1 MFRLGQIIFLP
12 VAFLIGCSS
21 SDSPEIRVEN
31 VWSWPVEAMQDD
43 DGSSHSTGVV
53 YLTIGNDGGAADRLI
68 AVQTEAAEVVEF
80 HETRKQG
87 DITMMQRVEGVIEIA
102 ADGQVEFKPGGLH
115 IMLIGLKRSLN
126 PGNRFELVLEFE
138 KSGEV
143 KVESEVRQ
151 P

>member
-1 MFRLGQIIFLP
+1 MVRFRQIVFLF
-12 VAFLIGCSS
+12 VSFVIGCSS
-21 SDSPEIRVEN
+21 SNSPEITIEN
-31 VWSWPVEAMQDD
+31 VWSWPVEAMQQD
-43 DGSSHSTGVV
+43 DGSSHSTGVI
-53 YLTIGNDGGAADRLI
+53 YLTIVNEGGIADRLI
-68 AVQTEAAEVVEF
+68 AIQTEVAEVVEF

-87 DITMMQRVEGVIEIA
+87 DMMMMQRLEGAIEIP

-126 PGNRFELVLEFE
+126 PGERFGITLEFD

-143 KVESEVRQ
+143 AVESKIRQ

>member
-1 MFRLGQIIFLP
+1 MIRFWQIIFLVVP
-12 VAFLIGCSS
+12 FLIGCSS
-21 SDSPEIRVEN
+21 SNSPEIRVEN
-31 VWSWPVEAMQDD
+31 IWSWPVEAMLDD
-43 DGSSHSTGVV
+43 QGSSHSTGVV
-53 YLTIGNDGGAADRLI
+53 YLTIVNEGGAADRLI
-68 AVQTEAAEVVEF
+68 AIKTEVAEVVEF

-87 DITMMQRVEGVIEIA
+87 DIMMMQRLAGAIEIA

-126 PGNRFELVLEFE
+126 PGSRFELVLEFE

>member
-1 MFRLGQIIFLP
+1 MVRFRQIVFLL
-12 VAFLIGCSS
+12 VSFLIGCSS
-21 SDSPEIRVEN
+21 SNSPEIRIEN

-53 YLTIGNDGGAADRLI
+53 YLTLVNEGGAVDRLI
-68 AVQTEAAEVVEF
+68 GIQTEVAEVVEF
-80 HETRKQG
+80 HETGKQG
-87 DITMMQRVEGVIEIA
+87 DIMTMQRVEGAIEIPA
-102 ADGQVEFKPGGLH
+102 GGRVEFKPGGLH

-126 PGNRFELVLEFE
+126 PGERFEVVLEFE

>member
-1 MFRLGQIIFLP
+1 MIRFWQI
-12 VAFLIGCSS
+12 AFLLVPFLSGCSS
-21 SDSPEIRVEN
+21 SNSPEITVEN
-31 VWSWPVEAMQDD
+31 VWSWPVEAMQEE
-43 DGSSHSTGVV
+43 DGSSHSTGVI
-53 YLTIGNDGGAADRLI
+53 YLTIANEGGAADRLI
-68 AVQTEAAEVVEF
+68 AIQTEVAEVVEF

-87 DITMMQRVEGVIEIA
+87 DTMMMQRVKGAIEIP
-102 ADGQVEFKPGGLH
+102 ADGQVAFKPGGLH

-126 PGNRFELVLEFE
+126 PSDRFELVLEFE

>member
-1 MFRLGQIIFLP
+1 MVRFRQIVFLL
-12 VAFLIGCSS
+12 VSFLIGCNLSN
-21 SDSPEIRVEN
+21 SPEIRIEN

-53 YLTIGNDGGAADRLI
+53 YLTLVNEGGAADRLI
-68 AVQTEAAEVVEF
+68 AIRTDVAEVVEF

-87 DITMMQRVEGVIEIA
+87 DIMTMQRVEGVIEIP
-102 ADGQVEFKPGGLH
+102 ADGRVEFKPGGLH
-115 IMLIGLKRSLN
+115 IMLLGLKRSLN
-126 PGNRFELVLEFE
+126 PGDRFGLVLEFE
-138 KSGEV
+138 KRGVV